1 MTTLPSDLDVA
12 RQLMSV
18 RDSVIDATHHVR
30 SPKRSTRY
38 RVTRNLIIASAAIA
52 ALTAGAIVAL
62 QAPPDIIEG
71 SVACY
76 RTPSLG
82 DGEPMYILGEPGVSE
97 DAVELCSWW
106 WSNDGWNDEGNPEL
120 WDPIRGDFP
129 VPPLV
134 ACTMADGT
142 AGVFPWEGAAASE
155 EDFCETLG
163 LADWDSD

>member
-1 MTTLPSDLDVA
+1 MTTLPTDLDVA

-18 RDSVIDATHHVR
+18 RAAVIEATHHVR

-38 RVTRNLIIASAAIA
+38 RVTRNLIIAAAAIA

-71 SVACY
+71 SVACF
-76 RTPSLG
+76 RTASLD
-82 DGEPMYILGEPGVSE
+82 DGEPYYILGEPGLSDE
-97 DAVELCSWW
+97 AVEICSWW
-106 WSNDGWNDEGNPEL
+106 WSNDGWSNEENPEL
-120 WDPIRGDFP
+120 WDPIRGDYP

-134 ACTMADGT
+134 ACTLSDGS
-142 AGVFPWEGAAASE
+142 AGVFPREGSTASDT
-155 EDFCETLG
+155 DFCGALG